1 MLNEYRKFLIDK
13 GFAVQVNGRPSS
25 VYDYCRGIKFIMKHL
40 NIGIDE
46 LGNRIQEINSMYHRF
61 GRYEIQG
68 RFLSRS
74 VRAAAYQYLLFMESK
89 AA

>member
-1 MLNEYRKFLIDK
+1 MLNEFRQFLINR
-13 GFAVQVNGRPSS
+13 GYAVQVNGRPSS
-25 VYDYCRGIKFIMKHL
+25 VYDYCRGIKFIMKYL

-46 LGNRIQEINSMYHRF
+46 LNDRIQEIAPMFQR
-61 GRYEIQG
+61 GQKYEIQG

-74 VRAAAYQYLLFMESK
+74 VRASAVQYLLFIESK